1 MNTMDQVDSL
11 RNRLI
16 VDGVEKPEIVRQIA
30 EACLGWPYV
39 FGAWGEECS
48 PSNRKKRKSD
58 EHPTIVSK
66 CQVLSGKKSDC
77 HGCQWYPDDCRVRM
91 YDCRGFT
98 AWLVRQVGL
107 DLKGQGATSQYNTA
121 SNWTQKG
128 PIAEMPD
135 VVCCVFK
142 ANGKTMEHTG
152 MHVGG
157 GKIIHCSSNVQVGK
171 TTDKGWTNYAI
182 PVGLNDSEPD
192 PSGRTM
198 EIMYVTAKSGST
210 VRVREK
216 PSKDSRILM
225 ELRLGTEVLAGA
237 DIDGWRQVI
246 YGGTGGYMMSEFLTY
261 EAYQSPDVTYKVI
274 CEGMTFKQV
283 QKIRETCPTAY
294 VEKE

>member
-1 MNTMDQVDSL
+1 MNTMEQVDSL

-16 VDGVEKPEIVRQIA
+16 VEGVEKPEIVRQIA

-39 FGAWGEECS
+39 FGAWGEECT
-48 PSNRKKRKSD
+48 PNNRKRRARD
-58 EHPTIVSK
+58 DHPTIVSK
-66 CQVLSGKKSDC
+66 CQVLSGKKADC

-91 YDCRGFT
+91 FDCRGFT
-98 AWLVRQVGL
+98 AWLLRQVGL

-128 PIAEMPD
+128 PISEMPD

-157 GKIIHCSSNVQVGK
+157 GRIIHCSSNVQTGK
-171 TTDKGWTNYAI
+171 TTDKGWTNFAI
-182 PVGLNDSEPD
+182 PVGLYDAEPE
-192 PSGRTM
+192 PGGKTM

-210 VRVREK
+210 VRVREQ
-216 PSKDSRILM
+216 PSKTARVVT
-225 ELRLGTEVLAGA
+225 ELKIGTEVLAGA

-246 YGGTGGYMMSEFLTY
+246 YGGVGGYMMSEFLTT
-261 EAYQSPDVTYKVI
+261 ESPDVKYTVK
-274 CEGMTFKQV
+274 CFGMTWKQV
-283 QKIRETCPTAY
+283 QKIRETCPTAE
-294 VEKE
+294 VTKE